1 MKMMKNKHIFL
12 KYYIKSKYQGRKVSS
27 DNIRTYIKEH
37 IMIANEKIQ
46 TAEEINIYIRN
57 LILSGKP
64 FLAGRFGATEL
75 SCVRTFDFEV
85 SSKYDK
91 VLSQM
96 KMWSGFFPSEKEMG
110 FNFKN
115 LMMKSIP
122 SADVMGIWMLPFE
135 EYYLNKYGKT
145 DLKTTYLFDLEPWSS
160 PENPWSAALKGKK
173 VLVIHPFAET
183 IKFQYQNRVN
193 LFPGTE
199 ILPEFELKILKAV
212 QTVAGTKDDRFDSWF
227 DALEWMYQEAI
238 KIDFDV
244 AIIGCGAYGFPLA
257 AKLKQVGKQA
267 IHLGGA
273 TQLLFG
279 IKGKRWDEKTGT
291 YEYVQKFFND
301 AWVYPSDEDK
311 PKAANKVEGG
321 CYW

>member
-227 DALEWMYQEAI
+227 DALDWMYQEAI

-244 AIIGCGAYGFPLA
+244 DHGY
-257 AKLKQVGKQA
+257 LKA
-267 IHLGGA
+267 FL
-273 TQLLFG
+273 
-279 IKGKRWDEKTGT
+279 
-291 YEYVQKFFND
+291 
-301 AWVYPSDEDK
+301 
-311 PKAANKVEGG
+311 
-321 CYW
+321 

>member
-1 MKMMKNKHIFL
+1 MKNKHIFL

>member
-1 MKMMKNKHIFL
+1 MKNKHIFF

-37 IMIANEKIQ
+37 IIIANERIQ

-57 LILSGKP
+57 LILSGTP

-96 KMWSGFFPSEKEMG
+96 QMWSGFFPSEKEMG
-110 FNFKN
+110 FKFKN

-135 EYYLNKYGKT
+135 DYYLNKYGKL

-183 IKFQYQNRVN
+183 IKFQYKNRVN

-212 QTVAGTKDDRFDSWF
+212 QTVAGTKDDRFDTWF
-227 DALEWMYQEAI
+227 DALDWMYQEAI

-257 AKLKQVGKQA
+257 VKLKQAGKQV

-279 IKGKRWDEKTGT
+279 IKGKRWEENSGT

-311 PKAANKVEGG
+311 PKEASKVENG